1 VAVRGWAT
9 DVLPALKPLVRAIY
23 AAATLLG
30 ERDGAI
36 AVGPPNEAHLAKC
49 EQHRAA
55 VEAAIASVAGGPV
68 PLLLVVEGG
77 GGGGAPAPTGRGPG
91 PAALADDDPFA
102 DAVDP
107 DELTD
112 APPVTMRSPV
122 ERLTEAFPG
131 SELVEGS

>member
-1 VAVRGWAT
+1 M
-9 DVLPALKPLVRAIY
+9 LPALKPMARAIY
-23 AAATLLG
+23 AAAALLG
-30 ERDGAI
+30 ERDGAV
-36 AVGPPNEAHLAKC
+36 AVAPPNDVHLAKC

-68 PLLLVVEGG
+68 PLLLVVEPAGVPGAASSATTTPTASGG
-77 GGGGAPAPTGRGPG
+77 RR
-91 PAALADDDPFA
+91 ALAGDDDPFA

-112 APPVTMRSPV
+112 GPPVAMQSPV

-131 SELVEGS
+131 SELIEGGG